1 MEKFSWGIH
10 LPMWHYW
17 INGSFCDF
25 YLHYWA
31 SSKGCIHYSLV
42 VFFVFKKRLFGAS
55 CVVGT
60 VSGPESVTV
69 SKLAS
74 VRMEIN
80 ISQLQRL
87 QGVGSLVTVTLWGNG
102 RGKVRP
108 KQRVTPKL
116 QQLHVS
122 PTHHNSHCP
131 TQGTSSKT
139 MLRKQTQFRDTFSG
153 HPFQTGPYSNSPP
166 TNKEFLIFT
175 RSVCVL
181 IRKLVPQ
188 VCSVCENSSSYR
200 PMMCSLFCMKIKLQ
214 EKVFLKIRLLPLQ
227 GTSSQGIFYRKFF
240 ILQEFISLI
249 LNATSVI
256 PLSSFLIA
264 IKNN

>member
-1 MEKFSWGIH
+1 MEKYSWGIH
-10 LPMWHYW
+10 LRIWHYW
-17 INGSFCDF
+17 INGSFCAF

-42 VFFVFKKRLFGAS
+42 VFLVFKKRLFGAS
-55 CVVGT
+55 CVAGT

-69 SKLAS
+69 SKLAA

-87 QGVGSLVTVTLWGNG
+87 QGVGSPVTVTLWGNG

-122 PTHHNSHCP
+122 PTPHNSHCP

-139 MLRKQTQFRDTFSG
+139 MLPKQTQFRDTFSG
-153 HPFQTGPYSNSPP
+153 RPFQTGPYSDSPP
-166 TNKEFLIFT
+166 TNKGVLDIYK
-175 RSVCVL
+175 CVVSWFGNWFH
-181 IRKLVPQ
+181 KCVQ
-188 VCSVCENSSSYR
+188 FV
-200 PMMCSLFCMKIKLQ
+200 K
-214 EKVFLKIRLLPLQ
+214 
-227 GTSSQGIFYRKFF
+227 
-240 ILQEFISLI
+240 ILQAADLWCVHFSVWR
-249 LNATSVI
+249 LN
-256 PLSSFLIA
+256 FR
-264 IKNN
+264 KKYF